1 MSQILKTIFK
11 AIVHLWIVFHV
22 TLILIMPNSGSFIGR
37 YYEKWILPYTNTIGL
52 NSAWSF
58 FSPDPS
64 LIFTMK
70 YRLLFLNENG
80 EELKP
85 SIDGQYPRYSS
96 GNFINPIRMRE
107 LYTFR
112 FFNLI
117 DSYRE
122 NFLFPW
128 LCRQNTGASHVEIQA
143 QVESYMSLD
152 KAMKMDSS
160 GEKTFLT
167 EHLGQEQVR
176 DCAQYQ
182 SQQAGINAVSE

>member
-11 AIVHLWIVFHV
+11 AIVHFWILFHV

-70 YRLLFLNENG
+70 YRFLFLNEMG

-85 SIDGQYPRYSS
+85 SIDGQYPRFSS

-117 DSYRE
+117 ESYRE
-122 NFLFPW
+122 SYLFPW
-128 LCRQNTGASHVEIQA
+128 LCRQNPEATHVEIQA
-143 QVESYMSLD
+143 LVEAYMPLD
-152 KAMKMDSS
+152 KAMKLEQQS
-160 GEKTFLT
+160 EKTFLT

-176 DCAQYQ
+176 DCNQYKVTQ
-182 SQQAGINAVSE
+182 EGHHAINQ

>member
-1 MSQILKTIFK
+1 MKTIFK
-11 AIVHLWIVFHV
+11 SIVNLWIVYHV

-70 YRLLFLNENG
+70 YRFLFLNENG

-85 SIDGQYPRYSS
+85 SIDGQYPRYAS

-122 NFLFPW
+122 NYLFPW
-128 LCRQNTGASHVEIQA
+128 LCRQNPQASHVEIQA

-152 KAMKMDSS
+152 KALMMEQD
-160 GEKTFLT
+160 GEKTFLS
-167 EHLGQEQVR
+167 EHLGQGQVKECSEYR
-176 DCAQYQ
+176 LPLEGHNAN
-182 SQQAGINAVSE
+182 SQ